1 MGNRFFNRN
10 TQKTTSLVVCILSS
24 LWGGASYAS
33 DVNIREAVN
42 GASQGSVVVSREY
55 QQSKGFQV
63 TGTIIDEKGEPV
75 IGATIQV
82 KGTTVGVITDLDG
95 RYTIAVPE
103 SNATLAISFIG
114 YQSKEIKVSGRK
126 VIDVK
131 LAEDV
136 QTLSEVVVVG
146 YGSQKKETL
155 TGAISGIKGAA
166 LLKSPNASISNS
178 LAGQVAGISSI
189 QTSGEPGADD
199 AKIFVRGVGSLTEAG
214 AAPLILVDGVERSFF
229 QMDPNEVESI
239 SVLKDASA
247 TAVFG
252 VRGANGVI
260 LVTTKRGVE
269 GKTQISVNSSV
280 GIQAPTR
287 ILEVA
292 DSYTHAMLK
301 NEYDRNNGV
310 AEDGLAFSPYDLER
324 FRLGDE
330 PILYPN
336 VNWMDYLAKDMSV
349 QTQHNVNISGGNNKV
364 KYFVSLGFLYQD
376 GLFKNFKELG
386 YNNNYKFSRYNYRS
400 NLDLNLTKST
410 TLKLNIGGIVGVKR
424 APNYHKEFWSEL
436 LSVSA
441 PFSSPG
447 VVDGKKV
454 ATDAAR
460 FGGLVTDYGIFQ
472 RFFGRGYSRQV
483 DNTMNFDMVLTQKLD
498 VVTKGL
504 VVEAKGAYNTD
515 YSYTKDISDNR
526 ATYTPYY
533 YSTIK
538 NPELEIGDPGFNKEI
553 VYKVKDK
560 DSAPYYKQGDT
571 SRGRNWYFEANL
583 RYQRSFG
590 GHNVGAL
597 ALYNQSKKYYPKYF
611 TEIPTG
617 YIGLVGRLTYDYK
630 SRYLAEFNIG
640 YNGSENFAPDK
651 RFGTFPAGSVGYI
664 LSEEPFWKKNKYV
677 TYLKLRASVGLVG
690 NDNMSDSRFLYLPD
704 AYDLN
709 LLGTEGDYKDFADG
723 YNFGIGNTVVDKG
736 ANEKKLGNKNVTWET
751 SLKQNYGLD
760 MNLLDDKLRFTFDY
774 FMESRK
780 DILINRRTIPIF
792 TSLNSALLPVANMGR
807 VDNKGYEVSLKWND
821 RVKSWSYW
829 VDANMSYAKNKIIFQ
844 DEVEPNEPYMWQTG
858 QSVGT
863 IFGYVSDGFYSKE
876 DFGAD
881 GELIEGLPKPDY
893 GVVPGDLK
901 YRDLNEDNRITSDD
915 QCRIGNSKRPLYT
928 FGFNYGIEYKGFFA
942 SMNWT
947 AAKDANVVMQYSF
960 NHPFEKYQVLY
971 QYLADDRWTEET
983 AATAKYPRLSSND
996 MNKEKSTTWVRDASY
1011 IKLKNVTIGY
1021 NITNKALLKSIGA
1034 SLISIKLTGYNL
1046 LTFDNLDFM
1055 DPEGEPNR
1063 EQSYPIM
1070 KIYNLG
1076 VNVTF

>member
-1 MGNRFFNRN
+1 MKNRLFNWNMQR
-10 TQKTTSLVVCILSS
+10 TASLAVCILSS
-24 LWGGASYAS
+24 FWGGAGYAS
-33 DVNIREAVN
+33 DVNAEEVKIATSRT
-42 GASQGSVVVSREY
+42 SVPMSHEY
-55 QQSKGFQV
+55 QQSKGAQV
-63 TGTIIDEKGEPV
+63 TGTVLDEKGEPV
-75 IGATIQV
+75 IGATVQA
-82 KGTTVGVITDLDG
+82 KGTTIGVITDLEG
-95 RYTIAVPE
+95 RYTITVPGT
-103 SNATLAISFIG
+103 NATLAISFIG
-114 YQSKEIKVSGRK
+114 YQSKEVKVGGKK
-126 VIDVK
+126 VIDVR

-146 YGSQKKETL
+146 YGSQRKETM
-155 TGAISGIKGAA
+155 TGAISGIKGSA

-178 LAGQVAGISSI
+178 LAGQVPGISSI

-199 AKIFVRGVGSLTEAG
+199 AKIFVRGVGSLTEEG

-260 LVTTKRGVE
+260 LVTTKRGIE

-280 GIQAPTR
+280 GVQLPTR
-287 ILEVA
+287 VLDVA

-310 AEDGLAFSPYDLER
+310 SEDGLAFSPYDLER

-336 VNWMDYLAKDMSV
+336 VNWMDYLTKDMSL
-349 QTQHNVNISGGNNKV
+349 QTQHNVNISGGNDRV
-364 KYFVSLGFLYQD
+364 KYFVSLGILYQD

-386 YNNNYKFSRYNYRS
+386 YNNNYKYTRYNYRS

-410 TLKLNIGGIVGVKR
+410 ILKLNIGGVVGVKR
-424 APNYHKEFWSEL
+424 APNYHDEFWKEL

-447 VVDGKKV
+447 VTDGKKV
-454 ATDAAR
+454 ATNSAR

-472 RFFGRGYSRQV
+472 RFFGSGYSREV
-483 DNTMNFDMVLTQKLD
+483 DNTMNFDLILTQKLD
-498 VVTKGL
+498 FVTKGL
-504 VVEAKGAYNTD
+504 SVEAKGSYNTD
-515 YSYTKDISDNR
+515 YSYLKNISDNR

-538 NPELEIGDPGFNKEI
+538 NPELEIGDPGFNKEV
-553 VYKVKDK
+553 VYKVAGK
-560 DSAPYYKQGDT
+560 DSSPYYKQGDT
-571 SRGRNWYFEANL
+571 GRGRNWYFEANV

-590 GHNVGAL
+590 GHNLGAL
-597 ALYNQSKKYYPKYF
+597 ALYNQSKRYYPSQF
-611 TEIPTG
+611 TDIPTG

-630 SRYLAEFNIG
+630 SRYLAEFNVG

-664 LSEEPFWKKNKYV
+664 LSEEPFWKENKYV

-690 NDNMSDSRFLYLPD
+690 NDNMSGNRFLYLPD

-709 LLGTEGDYKDFADG
+709 MLGKEGDYKDFTDG

-736 ANEKKLGNKNVTWET
+736 AYEKKLGNKNVTWET
-751 SLKQNYGLD
+751 SMKQNYGID
-760 MNLLDDKLRFTFDY
+760 MNLLNDKLRFTFDY

-780 DILINRRTIPIF
+780 DILISRSTIPAF
-792 TSLNSALLPVANMGR
+792 TSLNKNLLPVTNMGR

-821 RVKSWSYW
+821 RVKNASYW
-829 VDANMSYAKNKIIFQ
+829 VDANMSYAKNKVIFQ
-844 DEVEPNEPYMWQTG
+844 DEVEPNEPYMWRTG
-858 QSVGT
+858 QPTG
-863 IFGYVSDGFYSKE
+863 IIMGYITDGFYSKE

-881 GELIEGLPKPDY
+881 GELIESLPKPEY
-893 GVVPGDLK
+893 KVVPGDLK
-901 YRDLNEDNRITSDD
+901 YRDLNEDEKITSDD
-915 QCRIGNSKRPLYT
+915 QCKIGNSKRPLYT

-947 AAKDANVVMQYSF
+947 AAKEANVAMQYSF
-960 NHPFEKYQVLY
+960 SNPFEKYQVLY
-971 QYLADDRWTEET
+971 QYMADDRWEEES

-996 MNKEKSTTWVRDASY
+996 MNKATSTTWVRDASY

-1021 NITNKALLKSIGA
+1021 NITNKRLLKTIGA
-1034 SLISIKLTGYNL
+1034 SLVSVKLTGYNL

-1063 EQSYPIM
+1063 AQTYPIM

-1076 VNVTF
+1076 INVTF